1 MFQARQIKKIQTGAF
16 QALEMRFTRRTQH
29 HEKIICQKTIKH

>member
-1 MFQARQIKKIQTGAF
+1 MLQIGQIKKIQAKIF
-16 QALEMRFTRRTQH
+16 QAFGMSFTRRTQR